1 MQMLEAIK
9 TMSDNS
15 NDSDLLDRIL
25 CLLTQ
30 ASAALKT
37 DEQSLPENEKELSS
51 FEVKETFAPAQKN
64 EVQLRLW
71 KTAKDP
77 GRKPIHPPL
86 KCVKHTNIHWHNL

>member
-1 MQMLEAIK
+1 MQMLETIK
-9 TMSDNS
+9 TMSDNT
-15 NDSDLLDRIL
+15 NDSDLLDRVL
-25 CLLTQ
+25 CLLMQ

-37 DEQSLPENEKELSS
+37 VEQSLPENEKELSS

-77 GRKPIHPPL
+77 GRKPLHPPL
-86 KCVKHTNIHWHNL
+86 K